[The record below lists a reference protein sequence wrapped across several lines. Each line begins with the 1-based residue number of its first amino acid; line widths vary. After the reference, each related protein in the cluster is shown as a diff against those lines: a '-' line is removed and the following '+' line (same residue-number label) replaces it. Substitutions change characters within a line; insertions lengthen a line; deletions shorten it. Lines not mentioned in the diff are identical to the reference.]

1 MSGPWKALT
10 LGTGFFAIFLVALA
24 ILPFALMSDDRGPD
38 ITDRG
43 EDLSVLF
50 RRYRWILFLMAHGVG
65 IEISAVRWGATGHGG
80 SPCRWCLPVSDL

>member
-10 LGTGFFAIFLVALA
+10 LGTGFFAILLVALA

-43 EDLSVLF
+43 QDLSVLF
-50 RRYRWILFLMAHGVG
+50 RRYRWILFLMVLGVG
-65 IEISAVRWGATGHGG
+65 IEISAVGLGG
-80 SPCRWCLPVSDL
+80 DWSWRVSLSVVVACF